1 RLRTSEIPH
10 RAHHVIS
17 TFSHGVS
24 GPPLPDTGTTWRGR
38 CATNNAWRLRHR
50 SQSSNRC
57 AAYQSPQERTQR
69 RKAMRSITS
78 ATVQR
83 GDVSIRSQTA
93 PVRRVSIAVAAVVGL
108 SVMGPGA
115 ATWAADT
122 TTSAN
127 TTDTAVATKHLSVDL
142 ATDTGPSIGVAQG
155 ILYGLSEDA

>member
-1 RLRTSEIPH
+1 H
-10 RAHHVIS
+10 
-17 TFSHGVS
+17 
-24 GPPLPDTGTTWRGR
+24 
-38 CATNNAWRLRHR
+38 
-50 SQSSNRC
+50 
-57 AAYQSPQERTQR
+57 ERTQR

-78 ATVQR
+78 ATVQG

-93 PVRRVSIAVAAVVGL
+93 PVRRVRIAVAAVVAL

-122 TTSAN
+122 TTAAN

-155 ILYGLSEDA
+155 ILYGLSEDATQPSKKYLEPLNLNAFRGGGWFAGGWRGDGY